1 MPAAMLDAG
10 FTTVRN
16 VGSGNRND
24 VGLAQA
30 IRDGYAVGPR
40 IVPAGYALGA
50 TGGPLRQH
58 LPAAEP

>member
-16 VGSGNRND
+16 VGSEQPQRCRAASRRSTN
-24 VGLAQA
+24 
-30 IRDGYAVGPR
+30 GYAVGPR

-50 TGGPLRQH
+50 TGGH
-58 LPAAEP
+58 CD